1 MSKTAKVF
9 LANIYLVLR
18 CDFVS
23 DIHYFLI
30 KYSSIQICLLLML
43 EKWENALSNK
53 QNFESVNGF

>member
-23 DIHYFLI
+23 DIHCFLI